1 VRVRVFEDYSNLD
14 AIRQARF
21 LVTYTCDVTPS
32 LEQQEALRAWVEGGG
47 RWYALH
53 GSNSILRFLSNGL
66 VETPAW
72 APHLME
78 TLGSQFIAHPP
89 IAPYRVEVA
98 DPEHE
103 LVRGIEAFESTDELY
118 LSDYMAGLHVLLDT
132 EFEGSAE
139 GFVRDSWPRAR
150 HPVMYLRPLGQ
161 GAVLYL
167 TLGHCRGHYDLS
179 RFAALDVT
187 ATFSALW
194 AGGEDTFLT
203 ELTLP
208 RVGPERYRWTY
219 PLQSLIDAGGRVA
232 FGSDWNVTSPDPLQ
246 AIETAVTRGNVFD
259 PSVPVFMPQERISLE
274 DAIKA
279 ATLNSAYVNHLD
291 GRTGSIEVN
300 KLGDLVILD
309 RNLFEIEPA
318 EISDAKVVKTLFGG
332 KIIFQAAENQ

>member
-1 VRVRVFEDYSNLD
+1 MSDLSSGEELRPGRIDCVLVASGKYHDIDFARLELLKLLGEDERVRVRVFEDYSNLD

-118 LSDYMAGLHVLLDT
+118 LSDYLAGLHVLLDT

-167 TLGHCRGHYDLS
+167 TLGHCRGHYDLQPLMDWWPS
-179 RFAALDVT
+179 VDRCAWDLPVFYELLRRGLEWAKAP
-187 ATFSALW
+187 AT
-194 AGGEDTFLT
+194 E
-203 ELTLP
+203 
-208 RVGPERYRWTY
+208 
-219 PLQSLIDAGGRVA
+219 
-232 FGSDWNVTSPDPLQ
+232 TSPQP
-246 AIETAVTRGNVFD
+246 
-259 PSVPVFMPQERISLE
+259 VPAP
-274 DAIKA
+274 
-279 ATLNSAYVNHLD
+279 
-291 GRTGSIEVN
+291 
-300 KLGDLVILD
+300 
-309 RNLFEIEPA
+309 
-318 EISDAKVVKTLFGG
+318 
-332 KIIFQAAENQ
+332 